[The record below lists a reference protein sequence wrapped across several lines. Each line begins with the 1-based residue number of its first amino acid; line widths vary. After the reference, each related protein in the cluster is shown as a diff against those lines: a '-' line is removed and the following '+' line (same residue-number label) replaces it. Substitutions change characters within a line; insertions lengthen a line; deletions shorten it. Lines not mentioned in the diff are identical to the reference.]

1 MKKILTTTLLTSII
15 FGGLVPSVANAAW
28 WEFLSPST
36 WAPAAIYALG
46 GIVVTLTAGVL
57 WICNEIFNFSI
68 YLSIYGFN
76 DFLDGTGVNEAWEI
90 MRDFTNIFF
99 IFILLYIAVGT
110 MFQLFSAKQL
120 LVRVIIVAL
129 LINFSAIL
137 PKVIIDTS
145 NILAIEFYERIGD
158 GKTPTGAP
166 DVTKAIVSRLGL
178 FSEPEGKE
186 VDLLEEYKSASKDSN
201 SKKPT
206 SSVTGAIV
214 SVFGKIVFLLVTA
227 FVLAIGAWMFVLRTV
242 VLLLLIIFSPIAV
255 LAAAL
260 PKTYSFFDKWLKR
273 LINEAFFAPAYLFML
288 YITITIVKGT
298 DFGKLVK
305 VDDSQSAVYAP
316 VVVAFNFFVIIFLM
330 SASLIIAKMMGA
342 QGAAQIGKA
351 KSFGLGLVGG
361 ATGLAGA
368 YSIGQ
373 LANRVRNT
381 DLIKN
386 MDKSATGRFFKDKL
400 VNPTLGRAADAKY
413 GGSAS
418 YKERVEKT
426 AGRIDQFKTPK
437 DQAEFLASLSED
449 DRKAAY
455 KKLSDRQRAE
465 VHEYNDEQLNI
476 ATPGGSSPAIIDAA
490 RVAHGKIAN
499 IGPKAGTEDY
509 EKLEAEKK
517 KIVDRKNVKKAVED
531 LKPVIPP
538 TPPGMPPPLPGAPP
552 PPLPT
557 AKVETALKTL
567 KGKNVNKLDPD
578 TLTRGDVAP
587 HLSIQHLAAIKEHDN
602 MNQTDRDK
610 IRAAIEKAVGV
621 TATNRTPTIGTP
633 EQQKVYNWLE
643 TKGGVEF

>member
-57 WICNEIFNFSI
+57 WISNEIFNFSI

>member
-1 MKKILTTTLLTSII
+1 MKKILTTILLILII

-288 YITITIVKGT
+288 YITITIVKGM

>member
-57 WICNEIFNFSI
+57 WISNEIFNFSI

-186 VDLLEEYKSASKDSN
+186 VNLLDEYKSASKDAN
-201 SKKPT
+201 SKRPT
-206 SSVTGAIV
+206 SSVTGALV

-288 YITITIVKGT
+288 YITITIVKGM